1 MVFLKVLFNAT
12 LPSRSAAVMLLA
24 SAARTT
30 FGLLLAGIL
39 VLPASGLA
47 NGNKSGTPSQLDP
60 EIMLTEVYKSLE
72 ANRLREAQSK
82 ADALVAAF
90 PNFHLG
96 QLVRGDLLLLHTQPI
111 KSFGT
116 ASHGPADKLDNL
128 RQEAIVRLKSLRER
142 PDPHW
147 IPSEILQMRKD
158 QKNILLVDARL
169 SRLYVYGNDNG
180 TLTLLNDYYVSQGRL
195 GVNKFKEGD
204 QKTPLGV
211 YYITSRVAGA
221 KLPDFY
227 GTGALPLNYPN
238 EWDKV
243 NGRGGSGIWLH
254 GTPSNSYSRPP
265 LSSDGCVVLTNVD
278 LKYVSQEVQIG
289 NTPVIISEDI
299 KFVSKKQAEADRLA
313 ANKMLEAWRIDL
325 ESTDEQRLR
334 QHYSRNFKP
343 ARGQSLDSWLK
354 KTHQAMLGARKID
367 VTLDDVTFFRYPGQ
381 KNLIVAAFT
390 QDMKVGKGVQSVR
403 KHQYWS
409 KEGEHWK
416 IVAEANL

>member
-1 MVFLKVLFNAT
+1 MAVFKMISFVRPVDMTALL
-12 LPSRSAAVMLLA
+12 SAAKTSLI
-24 SAARTT
+24 
-30 FGLLLAGIL
+30 LLLLGSL
-39 VLPASGLA
+39 VFPVAAFA

-60 EIMLTEVYKSLE
+60 EIMLTEVYRSLE
-72 ANRLREAQSK
+72 ANRLRDAQSK

-111 KSFGT
+111 KSFGG

-147 IPSEILQMRKD
+147 IPGEIIQMRND
-158 QKNILLVDARL
+158 QKNILVVDARL

-180 TLTLLNDYYVSQGRL
+180 KLTLLDDYYVSQGRL

-265 LSSDGCVVLTNVD
+265 LSSDGCVVLTNAD
-278 LKYVSQEVQIG
+278 LKSVSQEVQIG
-289 NTPVIISEDI
+289 TTPVIISEDI
-299 KFVSKKQAEADRLA
+299 KFISKKQADADRLA
-313 ANKMLEAWRIDL
+313 ANKMLEAWRADF

-334 QHYSRNFKP
+334 QHYSKNFKP
-343 ARGQSLDSWLK
+343 VRGQSLDGWLK
-354 KTHQAMLGARKID
+354 KMHQSMLGARKIE
-367 VTLDDVTFFRYPGQ
+367 VALDDVTFFRYPGQ

-390 QDMKVGKGVQSVR
+390 QEMTVGKGVRSIR

-409 KEGEHWK
+409 KEGTQWK
-416 IVAEANL
+416 IVAEAIL

>member
-1 MVFLKVLFNAT
+1 MAVSKMIFLLRQADV
-12 LPSRSAAVMLLA
+12 AALA
-24 SAARTT
+24 SVARISLV
-30 FGLLLAGIL
+30 LLLLGGL
-39 VLPASGLA
+39 VLPVAGFA

-60 EIMLTEVYKSLE
+60 EIMLTEVYRSLE
-72 ANRLREAQSK
+72 ANRLRDAQSK

-147 IPSEILQMRKD
+147 IPSEIIQMRSD
-158 QKNILLVDARL
+158 QKNILVVDARL
-169 SRLYVYGNDNG
+169 SRLYIYGNDNG
-180 TLTLLNDYYVSQGRL
+180 KLTLLNDYYVSQGRL

-254 GTPSNSYSRPP
+254 GTPSSSYSRPP
-265 LSSDGCVVLTNVD
+265 LSSDGCVVLTNAD
-278 LKYVSQEVQIG
+278 MKYVSQEVQIG
-289 NTPVIISEDI
+289 NTPVIISDDI
-299 KFVSKKQAEADRLA
+299 KFVSNKQADADRLA
-313 ANKMLEAWRIDL
+313 ANKMLEAWRADL
-325 ESTDEQRLR
+325 ETTDERRIR
-334 QHYSRNFKP
+334 QHYSKNFKP
-343 ARGQSLDSWLK
+343 VRGQSLDAWLK
-354 KTHQAMLGARKID
+354 KTHQSMLGARKID
-367 VTLDDVTFFRYPGQ
+367 VSLDEITFFRYPGQ

-390 QDMKVGKGVQSVR
+390 QAMTVGKGIHSVR

-409 KEGEHWK
+409 KEGTQWK
-416 IVAEANL
+416 IVAEAIL